1 MATIPTPTKRP
12 LLCRLAAANLREDG
26 SAKPPSEEIIEA
38 MADVSELLL
47 ERVLIPDEY
56 KHELDRRF
64 ALINRQFQVHNMHN
78 YSVAAYSSVIAE
90 LKVASFVEHKLISK
104 DAQERMVGANLDFL
118 NRQAHHQFG
127 DYFDLA
133 RIDIILQWKD
143 NKDKLDSAVF
153 KQVMDLFPGKDE
165 AMLVSKPLTAE
176 RAERADA
183 FAVAATAAVAQ
194 EADVTATPIKP
205 TTTKKRGGG
214 GKRAAMAVDD

>member
-1 MATIPTPTKRP
+1 MPTRLTLTANALA
-12 LLCRLAAANLREDG
+12 LLLLVISGCINYEQRTTLRADG
-26 SAKPPSEEIIEA
+26 SGTMVIHYWTEE
-38 MADVSELLL
+38 
-47 ERVLIPDEY
+47 
-56 KHELDRRF
+56 
-64 ALINRQFQVHNMHN
+64 
-78 YSVAAYSSVIAE
+78 SVANFMS
-90 LKVASFVEHKLISK
+90 
-104 DAQERMVGANLDFL
+104 G
-118 NRQAHHQFG
+118 
-127 DYFDLA
+127 
-133 RIDIILQWKD
+133 
-143 NKDKLDSAVF
+143 DKLDFDGADIPQQYQAQGVKVKEAVSESNTKDSTRHMRVTLTFDSITALSNTQGFKATKFSFVRDGNTAVF